1 MPAGLTLRI
10 ETFAPAMVHWGIN
23 SWQTVHDANSRDTT
37 VGVHLVDLPTAALP
51 PGGRVEFTFYWPQ
64 DPPLGRPIFAS
75 MSNEGGGA
83 VLREPAVTVSGTSER
98 AVRG

>member
-51 PGGRVEFTFYWPQ
+51 PGTRLDFTFYWPQ
-64 DPPLGRPIFAS
+64 DRRW
-75 MSNEGGGA
+75 EGA
-83 VLREPAVTVSGTSER
+83 DFCVDVE
-98 AVRG
+98 